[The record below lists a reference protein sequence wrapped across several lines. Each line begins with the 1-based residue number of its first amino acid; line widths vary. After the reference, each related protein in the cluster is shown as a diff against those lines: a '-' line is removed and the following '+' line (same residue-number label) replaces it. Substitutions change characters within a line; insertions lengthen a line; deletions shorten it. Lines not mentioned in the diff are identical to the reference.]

1 MRSPLPGRHHVD
13 RSWSKLITCG
23 IVAYKPCA
31 YAGATSAAGL
41 VRRLC
46 ITHLRTCLR
55 LSPCSPRTN
64 FLETSTTPPHRWPV
78 TFPETLALKKQ
89 KKQPECETTFRLGG
103 KTASKDTVREVF
115 VSVRDRRSDQ
125 RRRKLNR
132 PDFFFWLTCCTRG
145 LPAPVTAGGA
155 TTSGCGGLTTG
166 G

>member
-1 MRSPLPGRHHVD
+1 MVKAHHVPN
-13 RSWSKLITCG
+13 RSIQAMCVCRGHIRSRPGSSVVHYTF
-23 IVAYKPCA
+23 AD
-31 YAGATSAAGL
+31 
-41 VRRLC
+41 
-46 ITHLRTCLR
+46 
-55 LSPCSPRTN
+55 LSP
-64 FLETSTTPPHRWPV
+64 
-78 TFPETLALKKQ
+78 TLALLAPDQFPGNINHTPAPLACHVSRDSCFEETK

-166 G
+166 GCC